1 MVLDVPA
8 GKIAR
13 PIVTIDENKSVFDA
27 AKMMADTNRGSV
39 VVTRGGKGIGI
50 ITERD
55 ILRRVV
61 VKSLNPAS
69 TKVKDA
75 MTSPPTTIGHD
86 RPLREAIDLMNRKE
100 LRRMLVTDKGEIVG
114 VFTLR
119 DIVKQTRIC
128 AYCGKEIRSILEGE
142 APDPYIECSCGSR
155 YHKDCSKTVGNC
167 VNCGT
172 TLVTN
177 VINPE
182 PSETFSG

>member
-1 MVLDVPA
+1 MVLDVPS

-13 PIVTIDENKSVFDA
+13 PIVMIDENKTVLDA
-27 AKMMADTNRGSV
+27 AKMMAETNRGSV
-39 VVTRGGKGIGI
+39 VATRSGKGIGI

-61 VKSLNPAS
+61 AKSLNPAS

-75 MTSPPTTIGHD
+75 MTSPPTTIERD
-86 RPLREAIDLMNRKE
+86 KPLREAIDVMNRKG

-119 DIVKQTRIC
+119 DIVKHTRIC

-155 YHKDCSKTVGNC
+155 YHKGCAENVVNC

-172 TLVTN
+172 TLVTK
-177 VINPE
+177 VIYPE
-182 PSETFSG
+182 PSDTFSG